1 MKAATKQR
9 IRKRAS
15 VVPQVSIAT
24 DNGDHR
30 VHSIL
35 SPSNTQGQHI
45 LDDLAVIGIAP
56 ALSQKLQDLFG
67 LRFEQLQSFWGL
79 YSALCDDVGLQV
91 SPDEVLYALNGPLK
105 QRLRR
110 ENDVSVDG
118 NTHVDTIEV
127 FRFLVGTL
135 RNKPHATKTAF
146 GLVTAQSGFIS
157 EYSQEDEKRALIH
170 SALLEKNDS
179 RVAPKSDSEGQEEV
193 SYETR
198 HAGADEADAM
208 QQVVR
213 GAVARLRCAIPSS
226 GSTVPPPALLPKE
239 TGPQQHEFTA
249 SDVELVWEH
258 LFARRR
264 TDEGIDRTD
273 AHKFAMDDVYNNL
286 PAELRALLAG
296 GGAHD
301 GGDSDS
307 AAGSHGDRRG
317 DSMYLRNGRTITR
330 LASKASIR
338 KAFMHNLDFSKG
350 RGGGSDDDTSVGSP
364 RGEDSFGFSATI
376 VLDNDNI
383 LNGGIGEAGVD
394 SANGKKPPPPPSV
407 LDAVKQLENDLE
419 ANARECQDLLEGH
432 GVLSER
438 DEIAARLAE
447 QELLSKQA
455 ALLAR
460 YRSSIV
466 TFQERKRTTRL
477 QSLLAANSATGDG
490 SSGGGAVMSRTMS
503 AFDFGDRNSSV
514 DNAEIRPFLSNE
526 DPDAPTQHETLTND
540 SFGAYVPVT
549 HIKQHGAHVTTIQNT
564 SNTAG
569 IGKKA
574 HEHGGQ
580 SPNSDVVTGERGD
593 SCRDPLIP
601 GERGVNNPASR
612 PGSSGTTGSVRQ
624 WSTATTDLR
633 PVERSKPLPVPLVPS
648 SHPSSGGEEDVY
660 PSSTLAKVAKVSRRR
675 NHDEI
680 RRIRDHSQILTKS
693 EKHLLHSKRLSADAL
708 KRECVALPMSVQQL
722 LPSSAAK
729 VVERMRGTSTQLPPR
744 AVSAVPSRR
753 ASDILSLPRPHSSQG
768 GAHRSTVEGA
778 PILRASTPAT
788 RVSTPQW
795 SHIVAPPASLL
806 TAIPTIT
813 CSPPQDNLTLPVS
826 VVSHDDFANT
836 IQSSTNNNIL
846 AASIG
851 STSFLQVPERPGTA
865 PRRLTPFSLTT
876 AALPHDVVEFRSHS
890 AQSTVGCVSPPVRSA
905 VSSIANSLVPSRST
919 SPTKELQHLPWPPS
933 PIQGPMLAPHNGVTL
948 SHGLITDGA
957 KNWNRWLQGGG
968 DVTHAKAGIVKSHR
982 RANNSALL

>member
-9 IRKRAS
+9 MRKRAS

-24 DNGDHR
+24 NNGDH
-30 VHSIL
+30 SI
-35 SPSNTQGQHI
+35 SPSNVQQGQHI
-45 LDDLAVIGIAP
+45 LDDLAVTGIAP
-56 ALSQKLQDLFG
+56 APSQKLQDLFG

-91 SPDEVLYALNGPLK
+91 SPDEVLHALDGPLK

-118 NTHVDTIEV
+118 NTHVDTVEV
-127 FRFLVGTL
+127 FQFLVGTL
-135 RNKPHATKTAF
+135 RNKHHATKNAS
-146 GLVTAQSGFIS
+146 GLVTAQRGFIS
-157 EYSQEDEKRALIH
+157 EHSQEDEKRALIH
-170 SALLEKNDS
+170 SALLEKNES
-179 RVAPKSDSEGQEEV
+179 RLAPKSDSEGQEEA
-193 SYETR
+193 SFETR

-226 GSTVPPPALLPKE
+226 GLTVPPPALLPKE
-239 TGPQQHEFTA
+239 TSPQQHEFTA

-350 RGGGSDDDTSVGSP
+350 RGGGSDDDASVGSP

-383 LNGGIGEAGVD
+383 LHGGIGEAGVH

-407 LDAVKQLENDLE
+407 LDAVKQLENELE

-438 DEIAARLAE
+438 DEIAARQAE

-460 YRSSIV
+460 YRSSIA

-477 QSLLAANSATGDG
+477 QSLLAANSATDG

-514 DNAEIRPFLSNE
+514 DNAEIRPFLPHE
-526 DPDAPTQHETLTND
+526 DPDAATQHETLTND

-549 HIKQHGAHVTTIQNT
+549 HVKQHGT
-564 SNTAG
+564 SNTAS
-569 IGKKA
+569 IGLKA
-574 HEHGGQ
+574 YEHSGQ
-580 SPNSDVVTGERGD
+580 SSNSDVVTGERGD

-648 SHPSSGGEEDVY
+648 SQPSRGGEDDVY

-680 RRIRDHSQILTKS
+680 RRIREHSQILTKS

-729 VVERMRGTSTQLPPR
+729 VVERMRGTSAQLPPR
-744 AVSAVPSRR
+744 AVSAVPARR
-753 ASDILSLPRPHSSQG
+753 ASDILGLPRPHSSQG
-768 GAHRSTVEGA
+768 GAHRSTVERA

-795 SHIVAPPASLL
+795 SHIAAPPASLL

-813 CSPPQDNLTLPVS
+813 CSPPQDSLTLPVS

-836 IQSSTNNNIL
+836 VQSSTNNNIL

-876 AALPHDVVEFRSHS
+876 AALPYDVVEFRSHL

-933 PIQGPMLAPHNGVTL
+933 PLQGPMLAPHNEVTL

-968 DVTHAKAGIVKSHR
+968 DVTHAKAGIVKLHR